1 MYNLAKF
8 EQRFGTRIDI
18 RVAKAE
24 DSQNIFDSQNKAFP
38 TDPTNLSIDKIHD
51 FTDQKEHTFIVGF
64 FDDEFAGYVATHSKK
79 YYPWVNGNSL
89 VVADAYAGRGIGAF
103 LLREAIF
110 SSQKLVM
117 RIFVEKN
124 NYRAIRLY
132 KKFGFLCIQCIP
144 RHYENGDDALVMIKW
159 TFLVNK

>member
-8 EQRFGTRIDI
+8 EQRFGNKIDI
-18 RVAKAE
+18 RPANIE

-38 TDPTNLSIDKIHD
+38 ADPTNLSIDKIRD
-51 FTDQKEHTFIVGF
+51 FIGQKEHTIIVGF
-64 FDDEFAGYVATHSKK
+64 FDAEFAGYVATHSKK

-89 VVADAYAGRGIGAF
+89 VVADEYAGRSMGAF
-103 LLREAIF
+103 LLREVIF

-117 RIFVEKN
+117 RIFVEKSN
-124 NYRAIRLY
+124 HRAIRLY
-132 KKFGFLCIQCIP
+132 KKFGFVCIQRISH
-144 RHYENGDDALVMIKW
+144 HYENGDDALVMIKW